1 MIIQLTRNDEIRS
14 HVAAMARI
22 REISASP
29 DHSSRFNREINFHEY
44 VTEVAESIGAEI
56 AVARYF
62 KDYDFVPTINTFK
75 NEADYGKN
83 IEVKWTRYNT
93 GSLIINATDRPTDI
107 AVLVVGRSPVYRLA
121 GWIPVAVARK
131 DRYKKLSSWW
141 ISQSDLQPIDNLLR
155 SSYGDLAAQV
165 PNL

>member
-1 MIIQLTRNDEIRS
+1 MIITLTRNDEIRA
-14 HVAAMARI
+14 HVTAMARI

-29 DHSSRFNREINFHEY
+29 DHHSRFNREINFHEY
-44 VTEVAESIGAEI
+44 VTEVAESVGAEI

-62 KDYDFVPTINTFK
+62 KDFDFVPTINTFK
-75 NEADYGKN
+75 NEADYGQN

-93 GSLIINATDRPTDI
+93 GSLIINATDRIDDI

-121 GWIPVAVARK
+121 GWIPVAIGKR

-141 ISQSDLQPIDNLLR
+141 IAQSDLQPIDNLLR
-155 SSYGDLAAQV
+155 SSYGEMASKV